1 MTCPGL
7 SGEHLTISPL
17 AVSSALP
24 TAVSRPEGAR
34 MLFVGDDWAEEHHDI
49 EVQDEDGRRL
59 ARARLAEGIAGLSR
73 LHELIA
79 EHLTDDDVDPETGF
93 VAQNVLVGIETDR
106 GTWVSALVAA
116 GYQVFPLN
124 PVQVARYRERHGAS
138 GAKSDRGDAHV
149 LAEIVRLD
157 RTHHRP
163 IAGDSPEA
171 EGLKLVAR
179 THQAFIWDRTRHFQ
193 RLRSALREYF
203 PAALEAFP
211 DLLAAEALELLER
224 APDPARAARLFRS
237 KITAALTR
245 AHRRDPEAR
254 AEAIQAVLRAPALRQ
269 APEIEAAYAVI
280 VASAVRLIAQLN
292 TQIGELQAVVAEGFG
307 RHPDAEILTSQPG
320 LGPVLGARVLA
331 EFGDDRQRY
340 ADAKA
345 RKNYAG
351 TSPITRAS
359 GTRKIVL
366 ARYTRNRHL
375 ADATH
380 QWAFCA
386 LTASP
391 GARAYYD
398 ALRARGTGHH
408 AALRQLANRLVGIL
422 HGCLKSRTT
431 YNETTAWPHF
441 TAAAA

>member
-1 MTCPGL
+1 
-7 SGEHLTISPL
+7 
-17 AVSSALP
+17 
-24 TAVSRPEGAR
+24 
-34 MLFVGDDWAEEHHDI
+34 MLFVGDDWAEDHHDI
-49 EVQDEDGRRL
+49 EVQDDSGRRL
-59 ARARLAEGIAGLSR
+59 ARARLPEGIAGLSR

-79 EHLTDDDVDPETGF
+79 EHLTDDDVDAETGF
-93 VAQNVLVGIETDR
+93 LAPNVMIGIETDR

-116 GYQVFPLN
+116 GYEVFALN

-157 RTHHRP
+157 RAHHRAM
-163 IAGDSPEA
+163 AGDSPEV
-171 EGLKLVAR
+171 EGLKLVTR
-179 THQAFIWDRTRHFQ
+179 SHQAFIWDRTRHFQ
-193 RLRSALREYF
+193 RLRSALREFF

-224 APDPARAARLFRS
+224 APDPARAARLSRS
-237 KITAALTR
+237 KITAALVR
-245 AHRRDPEAR
+245 AHRRDPQTK
-254 AEAIQAVLRAPALRQ
+254 AEDIQAVLRAPALRQ
-269 APEIEAAYAVI
+269 DPAIEAAYAVI
-280 VASAVRLIAQLN
+280 VASAVRLIAQLT
-292 TQIGELQAVVAEGFG
+292 TQIAELQAVVAEGFG
-307 RHPDAEILTSQPG
+307 RHPDAEIVLSQPG

-331 EFGDDRQRY
+331 EFGDDRTRY

-359 GTRKIVL
+359 GTRRIVL
-366 ARYTRNRHL
+366 ARYARNKHL
-375 ADATH
+375 ADAAH

-398 ALRARGTGHH
+398 SIRARGVGHH
-408 AALRQLANRLVGIL
+408 AALRQLGNRLVGIL
-422 HGCLKSRTT
+422 HGCLKSRTL
-431 YNETTAWPHF
+431 YSEDTAWPQLNT
-441 TAAAA
+441 TAA

>member
-1 MTCPGL
+1 L
-7 SGEHLTISPL
+7 AGEHWTISPL

-24 TAVSRPEGAR
+24 PQESTGEAQ
-34 MLFVGDDWAEEHHDI
+34 MLFVGDDWAEDHHDV

-59 ARARLAEGIAGLSR
+59 ARARLPEGIAGLAR
-73 LHELIA
+73 LHELLA
-79 EHLTDDDVDPETGF
+79 EHLTDDDVDAESGF

-116 GYQVFPLN
+116 GYQVFALN
-124 PVQVARYRERHGAS
+124 PVQVARYRERHGSS

-149 LAEIVRLD
+149 LAEIVRID
-157 RTHHRP
+157 RAHHRP
-163 IAGDSPEA
+163 VAGDSPQV

-179 THQAFIWDRTRHFQ
+179 AHQAFIWDRTRHFQ
-193 RLRSALREYF
+193 RLRSALREFF

-211 DLLAAEALELLER
+211 ELMAPESLELLER
-224 APDPARAARLFRS
+224 APDPVRAARLSRS
-237 KITAALTR
+237 KITAALSR

-269 APEIEAAYAVI
+269 DPAIEAAYAVI
-280 VASAVRLIAQLN
+280 VAGAVRLIAQLN
-292 TQIGELQAVVAEGFG
+292 TQIAELQAVVAEGFG
-307 RHPDAEILTSQPG
+307 RHPDAEIVTSQPG
-320 LGPVLGARVLA
+320 LGQILGARVLA
-331 EFGDDRQRY
+331 EFGDDHARY

-359 GTRKIVL
+359 GTRRVVL
-366 ARYTRNRHL
+366 ARYARNKHL
-375 ADATH
+375 ADAIH

-398 ALRARGTGHH
+398 AIRARGVGHH
-408 AALRQLANRLVGIL
+408 AALRQLGNRLVGIL
-422 HGCLKSRTT
+422 HGCLKTRTH
-431 YNETTAWPHF
+431 YNEDTAWPSV
-441 TAAAA
+441 TTVAA